1 MKGIEYLLNG
11 EEVEDIYIKKKKN
24 EYIINNN
31 RVFPSKE
38 KRKKKKLYFDGHT
51 FLAIIKKMKKIISI
65 EKTPEEQ
72 KEKIIV
78 FKLDNTIFKDKAAY
92 ILLES
97 LVYLIC
103 RDYNFNIKMSFE
115 KLEVQNIYQSEMKNI
130 FEIYKNKYIDKK
142 IYLEEFGK
150 FFISAKRFRKI
161 IKYEEFIENKEY
173 LSIIATELNAF
184 FKIYFLEDTQNDLF
198 VETLSELIGNACEHG
213 KSDCLIDIN
222 AIPNL
227 RKNYLESAKVG
238 FDIVIYNFSDN
249 LLGTAI
255 ERILSSPKIKLHFKE
270 VLEKAYLNHSKYF
283 SKNYTIEDFYN
294 IAAFQWRVSSRLENK
309 GISGGTGLTRLIDA
323 LMEFS
328 VKDKCYV
335 YSGKNVI
342 GFNKKYLKLTSTNK
356 NDETYN
362 LVGFNEKA
370 DFINYPPDKRCILW
384 SPFFLKGTLY
394 NLVFIMKTSEGV

>member
-1 MKGIEYLLNG
+1 MKGIEYLLNS
-11 EEVEDIYIKKKKN
+11 EEVEDIYIKKNKN

-38 KRKKKKLYFDGHT
+38 KRKKKKLYFDGYT

-72 KEKIIV
+72 KEKVIV

-97 LVYLIC
+97 LVYLMC

-142 IYLEEFGK
+142 RYLEEFEK

-173 LSIIATELNAF
+173 LSIIATELNVF

-227 RKNYLESAKVG
+227 KRNYLESAKVG

-255 ERILSSPKIKLHFKE
+255 KEILTSPEIKLPFKE
-270 VLEKAYLNHSKYF
+270 LLEKAYLVHSKFFNKY
-283 SKNYTIEDFYN
+283 YTIDDFYN
-294 IAAFQWRVSSRLENK
+294 IATFQWRVSSRKENN
-309 GISGGTGLTRLIDA
+309 GFAGGTGLTTLMKA

-335 YSGKNVI
+335 YSGKNVV
-342 GFNKKYLKLTSTNK
+342 GFNKKYLKLSSTNK
-356 NDETYN
+356 AAETYN
-362 LVGFNEKA
+362 FVGFNEKA
-370 DFINYPPDKRCILW
+370 DFINYPPDRSCFLT
-384 SPFFLKGTLY
+384 SPFFLNGTLY
-394 NLVFIMKTSEGV
+394 NLVFIMKTSEVV

>member
-1 MKGIEYLLNG
+1 MKGIEYLLNS
-11 EEVEDIYIKKKKN
+11 EEVEDIYIKKNKN

-38 KRKKKKLYFDGHT
+38 KRKKKKLYFDGYT

-72 KEKIIV
+72 KEKVIV

-97 LVYLIC
+97 LVYLMC

-142 IYLEEFGK
+142 RYLEEFEK

-173 LSIIATELNAF
+173 LSIIATELNVF

-227 RKNYLESAKVG
+227 KRNYLESAKVG
-238 FDIVIYNFSDN
+238 FDIV
-249 LLGTAI
+249 
-255 ERILSSPKIKLHFKE
+255 
-270 VLEKAYLNHSKYF
+270 
-283 SKNYTIEDFYN
+283 
-294 IAAFQWRVSSRLENK
+294 
-309 GISGGTGLTRLIDA
+309 
-323 LMEFS
+323 
-328 VKDKCYV
+328 
-335 YSGKNVI
+335 
-342 GFNKKYLKLTSTNK
+342 
-356 NDETYN
+356 
-362 LVGFNEKA
+362 
-370 DFINYPPDKRCILW
+370 
-384 SPFFLKGTLY
+384 
-394 NLVFIMKTSEGV
+394 